1 MITRKQFQYFKYV
14 SRNIYQLLFL
24 GRMKKSSKTF
34 HKSTPRRSLIISRGY
49 LWFSTR
55 RPSVLILRYR
65 TEINVSTV
73 DRITLFLNL
82 SYFFTLTPMMIS
94 VTHSMNF
101 YLIMWF
107 LPSSFACSYI
117 DSLGNRTAFGLVFC
131 SVSSIAFS
139 LADTANFT
147 SCLRHFL
154 QICVGSDDA
163 FSQKS
168 SIDQGIFLEYEADCA
183 MLYRPSVAYNLRW
196 SAARITLI
204 AFKYECWIR
213 GAKSRFSWSR
223 IAIVKNC

>member
-1 MITRKQFQYFKYV
+1 M
-14 SRNIYQLLFL
+14 FL

-55 RPSVLILRYR
+55 RPSVFILRYR

-73 DRITLFLNL
+73 DRITLFRNL

-101 YLIMWF
+101 YLILWF

-117 DSLGNRTAFGLVFC
+117 DSLGNRTAFGLMFY

-147 SCLRHFL
+147 SCVRHFL

-168 SIDQGIFLEYEADCA
+168 CRTDLQSVDLNCFVVPISV
-183 MLYRPSVAYNLRW
+183 LYSANLRVNW
-196 SAARITLI
+196 RSE
-204 AFKYECWIR
+204 FKLLFCYSNIDYLSY
-213 GAKSRFSWSR
+213 K
-223 IAIVKNC
+223 V